1 MNLKEK
7 LHQLCLEIVNERN
20 ANIQQNFSSIQAAM
34 LSETKSSAGDKH
46 ETGRAML
53 QLEREKL
60 GNQLVEIQKVTEI
73 LQKINPKIVAK
84 QGSLGSIIYTS
95 QANYFISVSV
105 GELSVDNEK
114 FYAIASNTPIGKL
127 LVGKKVGDT
136 VSFREQSF
144 VIERVLWSFYSHF
157 LYVFL
162 TVA

>member
-20 ANIQQNFSSIQAAM
+20 ANIQQNFASIQEAM

-73 LQKINPKIVAK
+73 LQKINPKIVAT
-84 QGSLGSIIYTS
+84 QGCLGSIIYTS

-144 VIERVLWSFYSHF
+144 VVEEVL
-157 LYVFL
+157 
-162 TVA
+162 